1 VNYLSQSVR
10 SIKVIRSGT
19 TLRDDEVWALGFKG
33 AELRNLEERLGTL
46 TLSTIILVKTAGINI
61 LIDTSW
67 EGYMPSIEKSL
78 DDLNRLTLELQS
90 HGIRPTDIDEIFV
103 THWHGDHYGNI
114 PLFPQAKVLFA
125 GIKESRVSGYLSEM
139 SAGNELTEMRD
150 GEDWYPGIR
159 LMATPGHSN
168 HDHSVIIQYGK
179 NTFVAA
185 GDSIVS
191 KMYYDRGTFFPN
203 ARERTHLDLH
213 KESFRKIVETADFI
227 LPGHGGPFFN
237 YRKGKL

>member
-1 VNYLSQSVR
+1 MPQSVR
-10 SIKVIRSGT
+10 SIKIIRSGT
-19 TLRDDEVWALGFKG
+19 TLRDDEVWAHGFKG
-33 AELRNLEERLGTL
+33 AELRKLEERLGTL
-46 TLSTIILVKTAGINI
+46 TLSTIILVKTAGVNI

-67 EGYMPSIEKSL
+67 EGYMPTSEKPL
-78 DDLNRLTLELQS
+78 DDFSRLTFELQC
-90 HGIRPTDIDEIFV
+90 HGLKPSDIDEIFV

-114 PLFPQAKVLFA
+114 PLFPRAKILFA
-125 GIKESRVSGYLSEM
+125 GIKERIVSGYLNDM
-139 SAGNELTEMRD
+139 SASNEHTEMRD
-150 GEDWYPGIR
+150 SEDWYPGIR
-159 LMATPGHSN
+159 LMTTHGHSD

-203 ARERTHLDLH
+203 TREQTHLDMH
-213 KESFRKIVETADFI
+213 KESFRKIVETADYI
-227 LPGHGGPFFN
+227 IPGHDGPFFN